1 MVWYCSGLDQLYD
14 CTHLSLYTD
23 YVLGYGD
30 SEGTPTQERGPV
42 SDAATL
48 FSYVRTFAPTKPIFF
63 WGGSL
68 GTG

>member
-1 MVWYCSGLDQLYD
+1 M
-14 CTHLSLYTD
+14 HLWLHTD
-23 YVLGYGD
+23 HVLGYGD
-30 SEGTPTQERGPV
+30 SEGTPTQELGPV